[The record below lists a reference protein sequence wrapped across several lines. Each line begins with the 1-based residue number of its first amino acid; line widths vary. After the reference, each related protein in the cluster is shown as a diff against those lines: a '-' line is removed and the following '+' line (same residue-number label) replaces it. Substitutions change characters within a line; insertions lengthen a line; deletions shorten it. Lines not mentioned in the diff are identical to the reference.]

1 MQPVFT
7 SKLKSRVADDPSNL
21 SNYVCLIF
29 LQQKQKTGGRT
40 KVLLETVPVH
50 KLADIF
56 VASFEISFEEQ
67 LSMLDSVDVK
77 VRLSKAS
84 ELVDRHLQ
92 VPTWLAFVFDGVAF
106 DFTYLSHLIYLFCLS
121 SRFGW
126 QRRLPKR
133 LRGSYQSLR
142 KNFCCDSRFLYLCFL
157 IFSLIF

>member
-1 MQPVFT
+1 MEGNCNQILCL
-7 SKLKSRVADDPSNL
+7 SWEVADDPL
-21 SNYVCLIF
+21 FLVIYVWLII
-29 LQQKQKTGGRT
+29 LWQKQKTGGRT

-77 VRLSKAS
+77 VRLSKAT

-92 VPTWLAFVFDGVAF
+92 VPTCLLCFCVWMCC
-106 DFTYLSHLIYLFCLS
+106 SLFHALDSSILCLS
-121 SRFGW
+121 SQFGW

-142 KNFCCDSRFLYLCFL
+142 KNFCCVSR
-157 IFSLIF
+157 